1 MPIYDFDEAVKEE
14 EKEPVSVKVMGRVYE
29 LAPQLPARVVLKQI
43 KLMDESG
50 GIGTADLP
58 EWLGSL
64 VGEDNLKQML
74 EDGASWQQLENV
86 TMKLLIHYKV
96 MTEEQ
101 VPTGDDSDPK

>member
-1 MPIYDFDEAVKEE
+1 MPLYDFDEAVSEDA
-14 EKEPVSVKVMGRVYE
+14 KEPVSIKVCERVYK
-29 LAPQLPARVVLKQI
+29 LPSQLPARVVLQQI
-43 KLMDESG
+43 KLMDETG

-74 EDGASWQQLENV
+74 DDGATWKQLEDV
-86 TMKLLIHYKV
+86 TMKLLIHYKI

>member
-1 MPIYDFDEAVKEE
+1 MSI
-14 EKEPVSVKVMGRVYE
+14 KVCGRVYE
-29 LAPQLPARVVLKQI
+29 LAPKLPARVVLKQI
-43 KLMDESG
+43 KLMDETG

-64 VGEDNLKQML
+64 VGEKNLEQML
-74 EDGASWQQLENV
+74 EDGATWEQLEDV
-86 TMKLLIHYKV
+86 TMKLLVHYKV